1 MTSSNPELI
10 FQKLKLLKSTE
21 HVLEHT
27 LRQEALLH
35 AFVWESTGYV
45 PPYKHCKANLQIYF
59 VINSKKTKNA
69 YPGPAAQQLKFF
81 FRLQNIETI
90 NYKMLW
96 INL

>member
-35 AFVWESTGYV
+35 AFVCESTHV
-45 PPYKHCKANLQIYF
+45 LPAYKHCKASLQIYF
-59 VINSKKTKNA
+59 LINSKKSKDA
-69 YPGPAAQQLKFF
+69 CPGPVVQ
-81 FRLQNIETI
+81 
-90 NYKMLW
+90 
-96 INL
+96 